1 MTGSD
6 FEFVKLREK
15 GHTLLQDHVAVM
27 TQISPGNTLIIFTVF
42 QRLALRQEAGIAD
55 QPDPK

>member
-15 GHTLLQDHVAVM
+15 DCTLLQNYIVVM
-27 TQISPGNTLIIFTVF
+27 TQISPGNTLIIFIVF
-42 QRLALRQEAGIAD
+42 SETGIASITI
-55 QPDPK
+55 